1 MSTSFGKTFDEH
13 NRTQTSFT
21 VRQEHRA
28 SFLQELRHFA
38 SSKHNTHEPCSIL
51 LNHAYPTP
59 VTSKP
64 SAFAPNG
71 GWAVLYAG
79 NCHSICGLSSA
90 LEDALTELHDE
101 EKDIRQVAFAPDGS

>member
-1 MSTSFGKTFDEH
+1 
-13 NRTQTSFT
+13 
-21 VRQEHRA
+21 
-28 SFLQELRHFA
+28 
-38 SSKHNTHEPCSIL
+38 
-51 LNHAYPTP
+51 